1 MYIEKVAIKN
11 FKAIDDIEIEFRPGV
26 NLLIGDNGVGK
37 TSILE
42 AITVGLGGFLTGIS
56 GVPSKNIQP
65 DDVRIQLTEMG
76 HASSG
81 IQYKTPVEI
90 TSYVDIDGNK
100 FEWTRRRKDQMPNS
114 KTTIDN
120 KQIAKYAQEI
130 ANDFSAQLPLLCF
143 QSEARVWQTRRS
155 DFGTELKKKLND
167 RRCGY
172 IGCLDYS
179 LDIKGIKEWCLKMEL
194 IAFQKGMKIAEYE
207 IFKEIVAAVMQKM
220 SDLPEKPVISYS
232 QQIGDIVYNEAGESM
247 PISLL
252 SAGYQSLLWM
262 TMNLAYRMALLNP
275 VAGKNMTHIPG
286 VVLIDELDMHLHPKW
301 QWNVIKA
308 LEETFPNIQF
318 IVATHSPIII
328 SSCKNENLILIKEN
342 QKIRYLPN
350 AYGYS
355 VEDVLELRQEST
367 AKPKEIETLRDR
379 FDRAL
384 NRSDYETAK
393 EVVEKLCGILGE
405 EHSEVKNAKEELD
418 LNHWAE
424 EN

>member
-1 MYIEKVAIKN
+1 
-11 FKAIDDIEIEFRPGV
+11 
-26 NLLIGDNGVGK
+26 
-37 TSILE
+37 
-42 AITVGLGGFLTGIS
+42 
-56 GVPSKNIQP
+56 
-65 DDVRIQLTEMG
+65 
-76 HASSG
+76 
-81 IQYKTPVEI
+81 
-90 TSYVDIDGNK
+90 
-100 FEWTRRRKDQMPNS
+100 
-114 KTTIDN
+114 
-120 KQIAKYAQEI
+120 
-130 ANDFSAQLPLLCF
+130 
-143 QSEARVWQTRRS
+143 
-155 DFGTELKKKLND
+155 
-167 RRCGY
+167 
-172 IGCLDYS
+172 
-179 LDIKGIKEWCLKMEL
+179 
-194 IAFQKGMKIAEYE
+194 
-207 IFKEIVAAVMQKM
+207 
-220 SDLPEKPVISYS
+220 
-232 QQIGDIVYNEAGESM
+232 
-247 PISLL
+247 
-252 SAGYQSLLWM
+252 
-262 TMNLAYRMALLNP
+262 MNLAYRMALLNP
-275 VAGKNMTHIPG
+275 EAGKNMTHIPG